1 MPVNFVGHLQKET
14 SVNTCDVVIIGGGPV
29 GCMLSV
35 LLSDMGVS
43 NAVVERDKEPY
54 QLPRAIVMDDEIQRM
69 MHDHRMGTWLESH
82 SSRLEVADFVDGNG
96 AHIMGAAVPPMGLQG
111 LPPVVVH
118 YQPELDAM
126 LRAEAEVRGA
136 QVHWGCTATSL
147 QDNGTHVVVELDNG
161 MTYTSR
167 WVVGCDGASSWTRKQ
182 VGLTLEDLE
191 FDQPWLVVDIE
202 LNEDAQ
208 VDLPLG
214 VRQYCD
220 AQRPATYVKGH
231 RRYRRWEFQ
240 IQEHE
245 DAQQLNSQD
254 GLWSLLAPWVTPDDA
269 TIVRSAVYRFHAVV
283 APQMRKGNVF
293 LAGDSAHQMPPFLGQ
308 GLNSGMRDAV
318 NLAWKFAFVI
328 RGLATEKILETYT
341 TERVPH
347 VRSVVAHAA
356 DMGRLIDQLSGR
368 ESHGINSDTGYGGA
382 RPAAHIESGLVYGD
396 DERVG
401 HQFWFHPEVSA
412 ATVGDG
418 ASLVVVSGHEIE
430 LPRELIQLEARGVVA
445 PNAVGNAY
453 AIVVRPDRYV
463 AAVVPD
469 AHGLQKFATTVMND
483 VR

>member
-1 MPVNFVGHLQKET
+1 MN
-14 SVNTCDVVIIGGGPV
+14 SCDVVIIGGGPV
-29 GCMLSV
+29 GCLLSI
-35 LLSDMGVS
+35 LLSDMGVT
-43 NAVVERDKEPY
+43 NAVIERDVSPY

-69 MHDHRMGTWLESH
+69 FHDHGMGSWLEANT
-82 SSRLEVADFVDGNG
+82 SRLEAADFVDGNG
-96 AHIMGAAVPPMGLQG
+96 NHILGAEVPPMGLQG

-126 LRAEAEVRGA
+126 LRTQATARGA
-136 QVHWGCTATSL
+136 HVHWGQVATSL
-147 QDNGTHVVVELDNG
+147 HDNGNHCVVTLDDG
-161 MTYTSR
+161 TVYESR

-182 VGLTLEDLE
+182 LALQLEDLE

-202 LNEDAQ
+202 LHENAQ
-208 VDLPLG
+208 VDLPVG

-240 IQEHE
+240 IQEDE
-245 DAQQLNSQD
+245 DAQQLNTED
-254 GLWSLLAPWVTPDDA
+254 GLWSLLSPWVTRNDA
-269 TIVRSAVYRFHAVV
+269 SIVRSAVYRFHAVV
-283 APQMRKGNVF
+283 APQLQKGNVF

-318 NLAWKFAFVI
+318 NLAWKLAFVQ
-328 RGLATEKILETYT
+328 RGLATEKILHTYT

-356 DMGRLIDQLSGR
+356 DVGRLIDQLSGR
-368 ESHGINSDTGYGGA
+368 VSHGINSDSGYGGA
-382 RPAAHIESGLVYGD
+382 RPAAHIESGLVYGN

-401 HQFWFHPEVSA
+401 HQFWFHPDVSA
-412 ATVGDG
+412 AVVHNG
-418 ASLVVVSGHEIE
+418 ASLVVVCAEAIDLPDE
-430 LPRELIQLEARGVVA
+430 LVRLDAHVVVA
-445 PNAVGNAY
+445 PSAVGDAY

-463 AAVVPD
+463 AAVVRD
-469 AHGLQKFATTVMND
+469 ARELQKFATTVMSD